1 MYEVDKLD
9 GQLDDM
15 TSRLLEDA
23 VEIDMNKRIV
33 ILPKVC
39 CWYLADFATRR
50 MGSVG
55 NSPGDDHAS
64 SQAVPVDSLRVLVH
78 YFNREEKEKI
88 VRLLLDSTP
97 PNVKF
102 RHPVFR
108 CRILMPEESY
118 RGGGGGNGGGA
129 GGGGG
134 SGGGGG
140 VINGSNSG
148 SGRTHSS
155 TISGLAPSSYPPH
168 EPEYTRD
175 SRHASF

>member
-1 MYEVDKLD
+1 MDKLD

-55 NSPGDDHAS
+55 NSPGDNDHSS

-108 CRILMPEESY
+108 CRILMPEDSF
-118 RGGGGGNGGGA
+118 RGSSS
-129 GGGGG
+129 GG
-134 SGGGGG
+134 SGGGGTT
-140 VINGSNSG
+140 ISG
-148 SGRTHSS
+148 SGRSHSS
-155 TISGLAPSSYPPH
+155 TITGNAPNLSYPPH
-168 EPEYTRD
+168 ELELTRD

>member
-1 MYEVDKLD
+1 
-9 GQLDDM
+9 M

-55 NSPGDDHAS
+55 NSPGDNDHSS

-108 CRILMPEESY
+108 CRILMPEDSF
-118 RGGGGGNGGGA
+118 RSSNGVTNSSVS
-129 GGGGG
+129 GG
-134 SGGGGG
+134 SGR
-140 VINGSNSG
+140 S
-148 SGRTHSS
+148 HSS
-155 TISGLAPSSYPPH
+155 TISGIAPTLPHPPQ
-168 EPEYTRD
+168 ESEFSRD